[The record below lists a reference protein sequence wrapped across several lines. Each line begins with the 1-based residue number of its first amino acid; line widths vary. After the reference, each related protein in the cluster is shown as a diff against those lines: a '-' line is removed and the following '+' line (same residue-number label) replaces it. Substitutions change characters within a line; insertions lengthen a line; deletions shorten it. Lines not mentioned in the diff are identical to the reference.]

1 MNITRK
7 KYEVILNDGV
17 KYFIDPD
24 TGEAILPT
32 GESLYVQTEE
42 EKRKVKEFFSKKA
55 RSEFVRQQINEQ
67 YKDYGSFVWNVYS
80 INQKSFPQLKASNIT
95 RLMFLST
102 YVTYDGYLMY
112 GKKMNMN
119 KANMFELLGLSD
131 REYRAFYKDM
141 IDNSILYEKD
151 DKIFINAEMFG
162 KGKLSKKYI
171 TKFASQEKYITR
183 LYIDGVRSLYK
194 KSTPRSHKTLSYLF
208 QVLPYVNRQYNIVCF
223 NPLEECLEDIQGMS
237 LGQFCEIIGYSSH
250 NSGQLFKYLFEPQ
263 FIIDGQVK
271 TAMRYVV
278 DKSLAKETYSMYIN
292 PRVYYAG
299 NSWKQVEV
307 LGKF

>member
-1 MNITRK
+1 MSIAKK
-7 KYEVILNDGV
+7 KYEVLISDGLKFFV
-17 KYFIDPD
+17 DPE
-24 TGEAILPT
+24 TGEAISAT
-32 GESLYVQTEE
+32 GEVLYVQTEDE
-42 EKRKVKEFFSKKA
+42 RRKTKEFFNNKNKKDFEL
-55 RSEFVRQQINEQ
+55 SEINEQ
-67 YKDYGSFVWNVYS
+67 YKEYGNFVWNIYS
-80 INQKSFPQLKASNIT
+80 INQKSFPQLKPSNIT

-102 YVTYDGYLMY
+102 YITYDGYLMY
-112 GKKMNMN
+112 NKKTTMN
-119 KANMFELLGLSD
+119 KSNMFDILRLSD
-131 REYRAFYKDM
+131 REFRAFYKDM
-141 IDNSILYEKD
+141 VDNSILYEKD
-151 DKIFINAEMFG
+151 DKIYINAELFG
-162 KGKLSKKYI
+162 KGKLNKKYI

-183 LYIDGVRSLYK
+183 LYIDGVRSLYE

-223 NPLEECLEDIQGMS
+223 NPLEEHLEDIQGMS
-237 LGQFCEIIGYSSH
+237 LGQFCETIGYSSH
-250 NSGQLFKYLFEPQ
+250 NSTQLFKYLFEPQ

-299 NSWKQVEV
+299 NMWERVEV